1 MITEC
6 KGKDNLIILGQS
18 HIPANI
24 STGVTMCAVE
34 FAGVKFKVGNVSTGR
49 EYIQQVEMLLKRMVQ
64 QMPNIQKLIV
74 SEEKYSF
81 TPDKF
86 KASTRSQRT
95 SKRHQGKTIDHLK
108 TATNIVN
115 DEALN
120 KDAATKTTL
129 GKRAISNFLALNSDS
144 QSRIELL
151 QMVKQRKGE
160 AEMAVV
166 DWLIGYQDQ
175 LKPGQAAVSV
185 VSLGDI
191 DAIYI
196 HLFAVS
202 RLWKR
207 DEKHQFVNLYM
218 SYYKNQRVNRIY
230 I

>member
-1 MITEC
+1 
-6 KGKDNLIILGQS
+6 
-18 HIPANI
+18 
-24 STGVTMCAVE
+24 
-34 FAGVKFKVGNVSTGR
+34 
-49 EYIQQVEMLLKRMVQ
+49 MLLKRMLQ

-74 SEEKYSF
+74 CEKKYSF

-95 SKRHQGKTIDHLK
+95 SKLHQGKTIDHLK
-108 TATNIVN
+108 TAADIVN
-115 DEALN
+115 DGVLN

-129 GKRAISNFLALNSDS
+129 GKRAISYFLALNSDS

-160 AEMAVV
+160 AKMAVV

-185 VSLGDI
+185 VSSGDI
-191 DAIYI
+191 DVIYI

-207 DEKHQFVNLYM
+207 DEKHRFVNPVYVILQ
-218 SYYKNQRVNRIY
+218 NQRVNRIY